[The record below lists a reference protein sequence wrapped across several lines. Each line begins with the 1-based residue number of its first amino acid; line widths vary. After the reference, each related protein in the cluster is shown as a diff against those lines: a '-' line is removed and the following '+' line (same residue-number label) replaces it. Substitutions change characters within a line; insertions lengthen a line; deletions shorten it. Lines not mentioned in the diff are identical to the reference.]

1 MSTRFPRDRFDDV
14 ADGPRVGAH
23 RGAQR
28 RGRGWIVFAWAA
40 LATGVLV
47 GVGVLS
53 LAVLN
58 GSYSFNG
65 SDSPSP
71 STSTSASA
79 TAKPSATSKPS
90 ASSSAGSGSAGAG
103 SAAAATPAQQ
113 GTTTVVVL
121 NGTTTT
127 GLASRASAALT
138 GAGWQVASTGDAG
151 TTGSTS
157 TIVYYQQASQAA
169 VAQGIAKQLGVTAV
183 QQSAAFPNA
192 DVSVVL
198 GADYTG

>member
-47 GVGVLS
+47 GVAVLA

-65 SDSPSP
+65 SDSPST
-71 STSTSASA
+71 STSTSA

-90 ASSSAGSGSAGAG
+90 ASSSAGSGSAGAD

>member
-47 GVGVLS
+47 GIGVLS

-65 SDSPSP
+65 SDSPSA
-71 STSTSASA
+71 STSASA

>member
-28 RGRGWIVFAWAA
+28 RGRGWIAFAWAA

-47 GVGVLS
+47 GIGVLV
-53 LAVLN
+53 LALLN

-65 SDSPSP
+65 SDSPSA
-71 STSTSASA
+71 STSASA
-79 TAKPSATSKPS
+79 TAKPSATSEPS

-138 GAGWQVASTGDAG
+138 GAGWNVASTGDAG
-151 TTGSTS
+151 TTGSTA

-183 QQSAAFPNA
+183 RQSAAFPNA

>member
-47 GVGVLS
+47 GVAVLA

-65 SDSPSP
+65 SDSP

-90 ASSSAGSGSAGAG
+90 ASSSAGSGSAGAD

>member
-47 GVGVLS
+47 GVAVLA

-65 SDSPSP
+65 SDSPSA
-71 STSTSASA
+71 STSASA

>member
-47 GVGVLS
+47 GIGVLA
-53 LAVLN
+53 LALLN

-65 SDSPSP
+65 SDSPSA
-71 STSTSASA
+71 STSASA

-90 ASSSAGSGSAGAG
+90 ASSSAGSGSAGSG

>member
-28 RGRGWIVFAWAA
+28 RGRGWIAFAWAA

-47 GVGVLS
+47 GVGVLV
-53 LAVLN
+53 LALLN
-58 GSYSFNG
+58 GSYSFNS
-65 SDSPSP
+65 SDSPSA
-71 STSTSASA
+71 SASASA

-90 ASSSAGSGSAGAG
+90 ASSSAGSGSAGSGSG

-183 QQSAAFPNA
+183 QQSSAFPNA

>member
-23 RGAQR
+23 RGVQR

-65 SDSPSP
+65 SDSPSA
-71 STSTSASA
+71 STSASA

-90 ASSSAGSGSAGAG
+90 ASSSAGSGSAGAD